1 MGDSQSRRVRGSSVK
16 DLCARQRGIRIDLEG
31 DGDQRQ
37 YKNADKGSH
46 GPACRARMRL
56 NQSNNSAKNGS
67 FISEMP
73 FPGTCSNFNK
83 ITHSG
88 RALRPTGSVNVKIA
102 KYQCALR
109 IDDYRR

>member
-46 GPACRARMRL
+46 GPACRGRIRQ
-56 NQSNNSAKNGS
+56 NQSNKPAKNGS
-67 FISEMP
+67 FIAGAGMLFKIQFNGVGGLRTYIGFTR
-73 FPGTCSNFNK
+73 FPGFW
-83 ITHSG
+83 
-88 RALRPTGSVNVKIA
+88 
-102 KYQCALR
+102 
-109 IDDYRR
+109 